1 MLKPL
6 YPAPPVAGVI
16 AVPGVRVAV
25 GDVLFLDGVGEDGR
39 VVESVYALN
48 RGTVNVRV
56 AGVAGSIALNR
67 VDGVWVVRA

>member
-1 MLKPL
+1 MLASL
-6 YPAPPVAGVI
+6 YPRPAVAGVI
-16 AVPGVRVAV
+16 AVPGSAVHV

-39 VVESVYALN
+39 VVESVARFN